1 MTDSEISK
9 LGGESEPL
17 IVIADEY
24 NAEAHLAQESPLARL
39 ARRGR
44 AVRLSPG
51 LSSPAEVRA
60 DLLEAIGRR
69 GADDRDEAE
78 RQGTDEWRESVNSM
92 SDEQLWTEYTHQWGD
107 PPRFH

>member
-1 MTDSEISK
+1 MTGSEISK

-17 IVIADEY
+17 VIIADEY
-24 NAEAHLAQESPLARL
+24 NAEAHLTQESPLARL

-44 AVRLSPG
+44 AVRLSPR
-51 LSSPAEVRA
+51 LSAPTEVRA
-60 DLLEAIGRR
+60 DLLEAISRR

-78 RQGTDEWRESVNSM
+78 RQGTDEWRESVNLM
-92 SDEQLWTEYTHQWGD
+92 SDEQLWAGYTHQWGD